1 MQISEL
7 TTNFVAD
14 LGRYSGNRLK
24 RPDDLAVLLEIARR
38 RSDQDVFDRL
48 VFLAKFAVKSRKIM
62 ERIGVGAEG
71 YDKLSAELAP
81 SLAEICSLLA
91 VLVDSQPGSGGSQF
105 KQNYL
110 ANTPDAVGNLFDL
123 LSDLTWYKN
132 WTIDHRDWK
141 LT

>member
-1 MQISEL
+1 M
-7 TTNFVAD
+7 
-14 LGRYSGNRLK
+14 K
-24 RPDDLAVLLEIARR
+24 KPDDLALLLEITRR
-38 RSDQDVFDRL
+38 KADQDIFDRL

-62 ERIGVGAEG
+62 ERIGAGAEG
-71 YDKLSAELAP
+71 YDKLSGELAP

-91 VLVDSQPGSGGSQF
+91 ILVDSQPEPPGFQF

-110 ANTPDAVGNLFDL
+110 ANTAGSLSNLFDL

-141 LT
+141 LL